1 MARPA
6 STAVEDWPIERL
18 AEHTD
23 WSDPLADF
31 PPPEAQGAMLMEMVK
46 STLEK
51 RDRGES
57 LDRMG
62 RTLMVGTNNSA
73 DRIPTYSFFTD
84 GPANSTV
91 IRVGRSSATRS
102 CTRRSSGAGP
112 RSSGSRP
119 WARASTP

>member
-1 MARPA
+1 MARPE
-6 STAVEDWPIERL
+6 STAVEDWPIEKL

-31 PPPEAQGAMLMEMVK
+31 PPPQAQGEMLMEMVT

-51 RDRGES
+51 RDRGET

-73 DRIPTYSFFTD
+73 DQHPD
-84 GPANSTV
+84 LLV
-91 IRVGRSSATRS
+91 LH
-102 CTRRSSGAGP
+102 RRSGGP
-112 RSSGSRP
+112 LRTHLPGG
-119 WARASTP
+119 